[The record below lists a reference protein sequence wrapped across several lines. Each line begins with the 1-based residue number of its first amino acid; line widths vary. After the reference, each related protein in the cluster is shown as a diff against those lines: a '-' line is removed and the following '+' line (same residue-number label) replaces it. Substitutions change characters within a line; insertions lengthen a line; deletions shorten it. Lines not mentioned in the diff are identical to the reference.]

1 MSKSSTPRYLG
12 VGTASRKKAGTVIA
26 ALTKPIVCLGK
37 QREGGNKMAQR
48 ERKTPPPSLTD
59 QMLERHENPEPDYS
73 KEPDSRLFLSTGC
86 SHLNLLLSDN
96 VNKGFPSGRISQM
109 IGDSDTCKTV
119 LGLHAL
125 TEACYNPKFTNYKKI
140 HWDIEEAV
148 TESLKDMFGPK
159 LRDGVEFRSA
169 LNEKK
174 EDRPPETIEEFH
186 YQVMELMESGQPFIG
201 VLDAL
206 DFLPSQAD
214 LDKNKEQ
221 WEAWKKGK
229 PTPGTY
235 QMAKQKY
242 MKRLFSDIKGK
253 IGQTDSI
260 LIIVSQTIDNI
271 GSMFSSKTVAGGNA
285 MEFASRIRFW
295 LSKMEADKKNDRV
308 IGRKIKIR
316 VSKNHITGKLREGFL
331 WVYSGMGVDDTK
343 TNVDFLLT
351 EKVWA
356 RVGGW
361 IVPVGL
367 YEGKFQM
374 RDLLK
379 KIEEDRKERLLKRLV
394 QKRWDEI
401 EAGLELGRRPRYE

>member
-1 MSKSSTPRYLG
+1 
-12 VGTASRKKAGTVIA
+12 
-26 ALTKPIVCLGK
+26 
-37 QREGGNKMAQR
+37 MAVR
-48 ERKTPPPSLTD
+48 ERKTAPPISLAD
-59 QMLERHENPEPDYS
+59 QVLERHEEDPGPDYC
-73 KEPDSRLFLSTGC
+73 KEPESRLFLSTGC
-86 SHLNLLLSDN
+86 SHLNLLLSDS
-96 VNKGFPSGRISQM
+96 VHKGWPSGRISQM

-125 TEACYNPKFTNYKKI
+125 TEAGYDSKFNNHRKI

-148 TESLKDMFGPK
+148 TESLKDLFGPK
-159 LRDGVEFRSA
+159 LRESTEFRSA
-169 LNEKK
+169 LCEKK

-186 YQVMELMESGQPFIG
+186 YQIMELIEEGQPFIG

-351 EKVWA
+351 EKVWS

-367 YEGKFQM
+367 YDGKFQM

-394 QKRWDEI
+394 QKKWDEI
-401 EAGLELGRRPRYE
+401 EDSLALGRKPRYE